1 MKALWSTSWPTRGG
15 RTRKGQEGR
24 GTEERG
30 QWWWCGP
37 MDPLGWGQGVVP
49 EAGFQGFASR
59 LELDWGAST
68 IGPVRIH
75 LARYWA
81 IRTVYCCRAALVSSR
96 WWQGKRERG
105 GKKKQRDKMA
115 RGQEQGPRSRLEDSF
130 SPLFGLSIVSL
141 QLQRGTW
148 SRSSSGLVVYR
159 PNLYRMSL

>member
-68 IGPVRIH
+68 
-75 LARYWA
+75 Y
-81 IRTVYCCRAALVSSR
+81 Y
-96 WWQGKRERG
+96 
-105 GKKKQRDKMA
+105 
-115 RGQEQGPRSRLEDSF
+115 RSGTYSF
-130 SPLFGLSIVSL
+130 SQVLGYQNCVLL
-141 QLQRGTW
+141 QGCTC
-148 SRSSSGLVVYR
+148 
-159 PNLYRMSL
+159 